1 MQFGTLEVLNDTP
14 KLLNG
19 ILQLPNGT
27 QPLSPTLMQFHAVS
41 RSHVIFFR
49 SFDTQKVFFIIKLRH
64 SDKSN
69 THLFSKNH
77 HLHHCSQKV
86 INSSFLKTHGF
97 MFQTRG
103 IHPCFMHFQKKK
115 KEREKKKIII
125 KISKN
130 HASFC
135 ILGAF
140 APGSFFQKKKKHTSH
155 ASSGL

>member
-14 KLLNG
+14 KVLNG
-19 ILQLPNGT
+19 ILQLPSGT

-41 RSHVIFFR
+41 CSHVIFFR

-103 IHPCFMHFQKKK
+103 IRPCLVHFQKKK
-115 KEREKKKIII
+115 KKPLSFKKKKKREKKNLDFQK
-125 KISKN
+125 S
-130 HASFC
+130 C
-135 ILGAF
+135 IPFKLGAF
-140 APGSFFQKKKKHTSH
+140 SSTSFK
-155 ASSGL
+155 